1 MKHYKILFLLIAV
14 FKINIAFSQI
24 QEISSIDSLMKLYI
38 KNECFNG
45 EALIT
50 INNKTIYER
59 SIGYRDNQSREKNSI
74 NLMFNIGSISK
85 PFTSVAILQ
94 LQEKKLLNIEDK
106 VKKYIPEFPYD
117 KISIKHLLSHTSG
130 LISSLDQL
138 DEIDLSNRISNDS
151 IISLLIKYKV
161 ELLFNPGS
169 EWGYSN
175 LGYDLLAVIVEHVSK
190 MKFADYMQKNIFIPA
205 GMNKTFIPSTKKVTE
220 WLPKNASNKDL
231 IVPHMFESITS
242 CDVKNIDSI
251 KSLHRNNDYFVGS
264 SNVYSTVYDLSK
276 FDDALH
282 KNIILTNISQEKAY
296 TPYLLLNGDTAKDMR
311 APIPSYYGLGWF
323 ISIDKSWGR
332 ILWHKGRSFGERS
345 VFLRNPSKK
354 QTVIFTD
361 NFDYAGCDLRG
372 IACLKILNHQAYRN
386 PVYMSLVQKFGCNI
400 YSKGIDTAIVS
411 FKRIN
416 ANGHKNYYIA
426 EDEMIDLSNKL
437 VIDKKNEEA
446 LSVLKYSTELF
457 SESFSVYLSYA
468 MLLFNN
474 NQIELSAQNYKQ
486 SVKLYSGNE
495 TEKENLLNSLGY
507 EFLISNELENAEFI
521 LKLNTELYPKSCGAY
536 DSYASALEKNNKLD
550 LAIIMQEKAVSIA
563 TEQND
568 KLLPTLN
575 ETLKN
580 LKSKKH

>member
-1 MKHYKILFLLIAV
+1 MKHYKFLFLLIAV

-24 QEISSIDSLMKLYI
+24 QEISSIDSLMKLFI

-45 EALIT
+45 EALVT

-59 SIGYRDNQSREKNSI
+59 SIGYRDNQTKEKNSI

-94 LQEKKLLNIEDK
+94 LQEKKLLNIDDK
-106 VKKYIPEFPYD
+106 VKKHIPEFPFD
-117 KISIKHLLSHTSG
+117 NISIKHLLSHTSG

-190 MKFADYMQKNIFIPA
+190 MKFADYMRKNIFIPA
-205 GMNKTFIPSTKKVTE
+205 GMNKTFIPSTKNVTK
-220 WLPKNASNKDL
+220 WLPKNTSNKDL
-231 IVPHMFESITS
+231 IIPHMFENIAS

-264 SNVYSTVYDLSK
+264 SHVYSTVYDLSK
-276 FDDALH
+276 FDDALR
-282 KNIILTNISQEKAY
+282 KNIILTNISQEQAY

-361 NFDYAGCDLRG
+361 NFDNAGCDLRG

-400 YSKGIDTAIVS
+400 YTKGIDTAIVN

-416 ANGHKNYYIA
+416 ANGHKDYYIA

-437 VIDKKNEEA
+437 VNDKKNEEA
-446 LSVLKYSTELF
+446 LSVLKFSTELF

-474 NQIELSAQNYKQ
+474 NQIALSAQNYKQ
-486 SVKLYSGNE
+486 SVNLYSGNE

-507 EFLISNELENAEFI
+507 EFLIGNELESAEFI

-536 DSYASALEKNNKLD
+536 DSYASALDKNNKLD
-550 LAIIMQEKAVSIA
+550 LAILMQEKAVTIA